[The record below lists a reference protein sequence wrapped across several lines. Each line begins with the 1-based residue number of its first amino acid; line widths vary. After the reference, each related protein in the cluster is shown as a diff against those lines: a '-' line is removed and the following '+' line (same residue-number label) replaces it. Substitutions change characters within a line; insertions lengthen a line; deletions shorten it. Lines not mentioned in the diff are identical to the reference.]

1 MNTEKSILIKEL
13 DINIEKIQLPALNKD
28 EKSCIE
34 FFVEITRHIQE
45 IDQLF
50 RVFRVNIKN
59 MLYYYELNIND
70 IITRKIDFEFQ
81 ESDDIIINAFT
92 INCLSSG
99 KTLIESIEN
108 FIKDNIGEDS
118 EIYKTF
124 KIECL
129 NKIYD
134 DTFSYRLLIRMRDFS
149 QHGHLPVSVALD
161 NRCSFDLEQI
171 LLAPHFNHNKK
182 LQIEMQ
188 NIKKEV
194 CIKYSDH
201 PRIAFTMSIAEFNLC
216 IIEIYMKFLNTI
228 EGILCNS
235 IKEITELLNNRSDII
250 YKSDDYLNGFVLY
263 DICGDSIHC
272 FNPKDDSMKMFLDI
286 KENVSKILEQ
296 EKRELKLLSDIF

>member
-129 NKIYD
+129 N
-134 DTFSYRLLIRMRDFS
+134 
-149 QHGHLPVSVALD
+149 
-161 NRCSFDLEQI
+161 
-171 LLAPHFNHNKK
+171 
-182 LQIEMQ
+182 
-188 NIKKEV
+188 
-194 CIKYSDH
+194 
-201 PRIAFTMSIAEFNLC
+201 
-216 IIEIYMKFLNTI
+216 
-228 EGILCNS
+228 
-235 IKEITELLNNRSDII
+235 
-250 YKSDDYLNGFVLY
+250 
-263 DICGDSIHC
+263 
-272 FNPKDDSMKMFLDI
+272 
-286 KENVSKILEQ
+286 
-296 EKRELKLLSDIF
+296 